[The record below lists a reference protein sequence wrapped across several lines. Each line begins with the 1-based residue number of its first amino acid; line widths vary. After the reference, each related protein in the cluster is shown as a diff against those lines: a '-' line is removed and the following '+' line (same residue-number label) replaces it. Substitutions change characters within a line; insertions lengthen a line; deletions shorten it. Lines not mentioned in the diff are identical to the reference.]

1 MELHETLS
9 QRIGELLLACGGILV
24 TAESCTGGGI
34 ATAIT
39 EIAGSSAWFDRA
51 FVTYSNEAKMQ
62 ILGVRQETLSQWG
75 AVSEQTVLEMA
86 AGALLHS
93 QASLAV
99 SVSGIAG
106 PGGGSVEKPVGTV
119 CFAWQTRSGW
129 EKVETVHFSG
139 SRTQV
144 RSQAV
149 YHALQTIH
157 DYLTHERVSQS

>member
-9 QRIGELLLACGGILV
+9 QRIGELLVACGDVLV

-51 FVTYSNEAKMQ
+51 FVTYSNEAKQQM
-62 ILGVRQETLSQWG
+62 LGVRQETLSQWG

-86 AGALLHS
+86 TGALLHS

-99 SVSGIAG
+99 SVSGVAG

-119 CFAWQTRSGW
+119 CFAWKTRSGW
-129 EKVETVHFSG
+129 NKVETVHFSG

-157 DYLTHERVSQS
+157 DYLIHERVPLS

>member
-1 MELHETLS
+1 MELHEALS
-9 QRIGELLLACGGILV
+9 RHVGELLLACGDILV

-51 FVTYSNEAKMQ
+51 FVTYSNGAKQQM
-62 ILGVRQETLSQWG
+62 LGVRQETLSQWG

-86 AGALLHS
+86 SGALSHS

-106 PGGGSVEKPVGTV
+106 PDGGSAEKPVGTV
-119 CFAWQTRSGW
+119 CFGWKANSGW

-139 SRTQV
+139 SRTQI

-157 DYLTHERVSQS
+157 DYLTHERVAQS

>member
-1 MELHETLS
+1 MELHEALS
-9 QRIGELLLACGGILV
+9 QRVGELLATYGDILV

-51 FVTYSNEAKMQ
+51 FVTYSNEAKIQM
-62 ILGVRQETLSQWG
+62 LDVREETLSQWG
-75 AVSEQTVLEMA
+75 AVSEPTVLEMA

-93 QASLAV
+93 PASLAV
-99 SVSGIAG
+99 AVSGIAG
-106 PGGGSVEKPVGTV
+106 PDGGSVEKPVGTV
-119 CFAWQTRSGW
+119 CFAWKDRSGW
-129 EKVETVHFSG
+129 EKVATVHFSG

-144 RSQAV
+144 RSQVV

-157 DYLTHERVSQS
+157 DYLQHERVSP